1 MMKSMNEIKVI
12 TASRDYEN
20 RFWDAMCLKSSADA
34 NMRDA
39 WSGNTGAFYAPA
51 AANEA
56 IRTVIASENVIR
68 SLATNLK
75 KYDGSS
81 KIWAAESDDYAAFV
95 PEGAP
100 IPGFDAEDDFTRF
113 AVGCYKIAGL
123 IKLSS
128 AFVRDADFDLRKYVS
143 GRMGKSFAK
152 TEESAFVNGSGLN
165 EPTGL
170 LHETEGAETG
180 VTTNALSYDDCIDLF
195 FSVKPE
201 YRAHAV
207 WLMNDRTAL
216 ALRKLKDADGNYL
229 WNSANDT
236 ILGRPVRICN
246 EMPDVAAGTK
256 PILFG
261 DLAYYWIVDRSPV
274 SMKALEER
282 FIMNDQIG
290 YIGFEMLDARLVRRD
305 AVKAIATS
313 DR

>member
-1 MMKSMNEIKVI
+1 MMKSIHEIKVI

-20 RFWDAMCLKSSADA
+20 RFWDAMCLKNSADVD
-34 NMRDA
+34 MRDA
-39 WSGNTGAFYAPA
+39 WSPGTGAFYAPA
-51 AANEA
+51 AADEA

-75 KYDGSS
+75 KYDGNS

-113 AVGCYKIAGL
+113 AVGCYKVAGL

-128 AFVRDADFDLRKYVS
+128 AFVRDADFDIRKYVS

-152 TEESAFVNGSGLN
+152 TEENAFVSGSGLN

-180 VTTNALSYDDCIDLF
+180 VTTDALSYDDCIDLF

-246 EMPDVAAGTK
+246 EMPDIAAGTK

-290 YIGFEMLDARLVRRD
+290 YVGFELLDARLVRRD
-305 AVKAIATS
+305 AVKAIAIS
-313 DR
+313 DK